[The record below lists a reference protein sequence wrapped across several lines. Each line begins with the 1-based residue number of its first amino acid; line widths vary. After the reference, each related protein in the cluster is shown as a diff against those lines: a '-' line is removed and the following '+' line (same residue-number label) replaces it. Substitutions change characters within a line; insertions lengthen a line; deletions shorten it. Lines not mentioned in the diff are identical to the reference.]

1 MPDDLAA
8 GLGLSVSIAI
18 PAIPTSFYPGV
29 PAISK
34 LLNGA
39 AAAAAA
45 TTAATTLKTTTT
57 TASG

>member
-1 MPDDLAA
+1 MPGDLAA

-18 PAIPTSFYPGV
+18 PTIPTSFYPGV
-29 PAISK
+29 TAISK

-45 TTAATTLKTTTT
+45 ATTLKTTTS
-57 TASG
+57 TAAG